1 VGPVSF
7 LVPWGWAWVA
17 GAVVVALLYFF
28 RRRDREHPVSALFL
42 WERIPPD
49 RASRLERM
57 VARFDLL
64 LLLQLLAVVLF
75 AFALSHPLLRV
86 PRRAGATAIILD
98 ASASMAGRSDEALTH
113 ARRLAAESSGP
124 WAVVAWADPPW
135 VLVPRTENRN
145 EVLALLGGY
154 GPTLGGRS
162 PLGQALALLPGGFT
176 RTVIITDDPPADP
189 GVEVVAL
196 PPRDNLAI
204 VAFSV
209 RPALDGTGYEALVRV
224 RNDTPRYQDVQ
235 VAVHA
240 GAGSV
245 LSSRLLPPEG
255 EDLFIFQLGLVPP
268 GLRAELLPA
277 DGFPWDNVRY
287 YALDGASTVRVGWVG
302 EEDRYLWAALQ
313 AALPAERVAEGPWD
327 LLVAVR
333 TALAAPL
340 AGPVLLVGASSP
352 EAELGAPVP
361 AGPIRGADSL
371 LLRHVVPEGL
381 RADAVHPARL
391 PMDAVVDLW
400 AGSEP
405 ALARWEGD
413 DGRRALLALD
423 LTRSNLPV
431 VVDFPI
437 LLRNLLMWLLPYRS
451 RPTLIVGEAL
461 PLAPGTEVVTPTG
474 RVSEVWVPDRPGL
487 YELVGE
493 GRREVLAVNVPYD
506 ESLPAGAAARA
517 GPTGA
522 RAVADLVAWP
532 WLALGAF
539 ILLVAEWGLA
549 LRRGG

>member
-1 VGPVSF
+1 MRF

-17 GAVVVALLYFF
+17 AAVGVALLYLL
-28 RRRDREHPVSALFL
+28 RRREREHPVSALFL

-75 AFALSHPLLRV
+75 AFALADPFLQV
-86 PRRAGATAIILD
+86 PRLAGATAIILD
-98 ASASMAGRSDEALTH
+98 ASASMAGRTDEALEL
-113 ARRLAAESSGP
+113 ARRLVAESSGP
-124 WAVVAWADPPW
+124 WAVVMWADPPR
-135 VLVPRTENRN
+135 VLVPRTANQAEAS
-145 EVLALLGGY
+145 ALLGGFS
-154 GPTLGGRS
+154 PTLGGRS

-176 RTVIITDDPPADP
+176 RTVVVTDAPPSDP

-209 RPALDGTGYEALVRV
+209 RPALDGAGYEALVRV

-240 GAGSV
+240 GPGAV
-245 LSSRLLPPEG
+245 LSSRLLPPES
-255 EDLFIFQLGLVPP
+255 EDLFIFQLGFVHP
-268 GLRAELLPA
+268 GLRAELRPA

-287 YALDGASTVRVGWVG
+287 YALEGATTVRVGWVG

-313 AALPAERVAEGPWD
+313 AALPAERVAQGPWD

-333 TALAAPL
+333 TTLSASPDRPL
-340 AGPVLLVGASSP
+340 LLVGASSP
-352 EAELGAPVP
+352 EAELGQPVA
-361 AGPIRGADSL
+361 AGPLRGEGSP
-371 LLRHVVPEGL
+371 LLRHVAPEGL
-381 RADAVHPARL
+381 RAATVYPAGL
-391 PMDAVVDLW
+391 PADAVVDLW
-400 AGSEP
+400 AGEEP
-405 ALARWEGD
+405 ALARWEGAE
-413 DGRRALLALD
+413 GRRVLLTLD
-423 LTRSNLPV
+423 LTQSNLPM

-437 LLRNLLMWLLPYRS
+437 LLRNVLAWLLPYRS
-451 RPTLIVGEAL
+451 RSTLVVGEAL

-506 ESLPAGAAARA
+506 ESLPGDVAAGA

-522 RAVADLVAWP
+522 RAVADLAAWP
-532 WLALGAF
+532 WVALGAL

-549 LRRGG
+549 LRRGA